1 MLRSV
6 LDFFTATAWSVVLG
20 VIASF
25 VVAMFIESARKPRLY
40 LHIAPPSDQKYDDG
54 GHPAMVA

>member
-20 VIASF
+20 LIASF
-25 VVAMFIESARKPRLY
+25 VVAMFIESARKPRLH